1 MSQWRRN
8 YEQKVRF
15 WIYFG
20 SGAPKSRQIFRAK
33 NKFIS
38 LCRGTVEDRFKAGFI
53 KTLCFDPSRTNTHP
67 LEIRCCIKTR
77 RFMNRDYHATLNC
90 SRTTLPFVSLRLSI
104 LFTEK
109 IRRSAS
115 FRFSFVSLRVLPC
128 VFTPGISSTQPKY
141 HLPLFLYT
149 AVNCCI
155 FLLISSL

>member
-1 MSQWRRN
+1 MAHGEVGVFLLSAFQFFPRPRPYN
-8 YEQKVRF
+8 VSLLYVVFRL
-15 WIYFG
+15 
-20 SGAPKSRQIFRAK
+20 IFHK
-33 NKFIS
+33 CKFIS

-149 AVNCCI
+149 AVNC
-155 FLLISSL
+155 